1 MPPLRHS
8 DQTALVDCVGIS
20 RRYGSIAALDD
31 LSLSLYAGEV
41 HALVGENGAGK
52 STLVRLLR
60 GMEAPD
66 SGCIER
72 HDTRIAI
79 VPQYP
84 RFAGG
89 LTVCENIAAI
99 QSGAR
104 VDRATLRQSLTELA
118 QNTGISVHLERQAAG
133 LGDAELREAAILAA
147 LVLKP
152 DLLVLDEPT
161 VALHPDDKQ
170 RLLAT
175 IRRLA
180 ASGTGVLFVSH
191 DLVEVAAV
199 ADRVSV
205 LVRGKLQAQAAAPLD
220 AGTIQQLLYSSDR
233 APTVRSDEPL
243 IDHDLSRPVLRF
255 HSASIRYRAGTLG
268 PFDLDFTSGSIAAI
282 LGFRDEGLGA
292 LEAFM
297 AGEAALTAGSVVVC
311 DRRFERQ
318 AGRQAFIRLGLA
330 FVPSDRTVRAV
341 ANRATVVDNAIL
353 QARGRLHSRGWRQD
367 RVMRRHTRRVLD
379 RLGLPQLDD
388 RRLNALSG
396 GQVQRLILAREL
408 EQEHPILVVSEPDA
422 GLDLHARIQLR
433 SALRE
438 RARAGACVLILT
450 ASLDVAREFAERVV
464 VLRGGAVAADLPS
477 ASGNELS
484 RALAGVPES
493 V

>member
-1 MPPLRHS
+1 MPPLQRN
-8 DQTALVDCVGIS
+8 DQAALADCFGVS
-20 RRYGSIAALDD
+20 RRYGSVAAIDNLT
-31 LSLSLYAGEV
+31 LRLYAGEV

-66 SGCIER
+66 SGRIER
-72 HDTRIAI
+72 YTTRIAI

-84 RFAGG
+84 RFAAG

-99 QSGAR
+99 HNAVR
-104 VDRATLRQSLTELA
+104 VDRAAVRRSLRELA
-118 QNTGISVHLERQAAG
+118 RKTGVAVNVERRAAG
-133 LGDAELREAAILAA
+133 LSDAELREAAILAA
-147 LVLKP
+147 LMLEP

-161 VALHPDDKQ
+161 VALHPADKQ

-205 LVRGKLQAQAAAPLD
+205 LVKGKLQAQAHAPLD
-220 AGTIQQLLYSSDR
+220 AGAIQQLLYTSDR
-233 APTVRSDEPL
+233 FAAVPRDEPRV
-243 IDHDLSRPVLRF
+243 SKRTARPVLRF
-255 HSASIRYRAGTLG
+255 QNTVIRYRAGAFG
-268 PFDLDFTSGSIAAI
+268 PLDLDFAPGSVSAI

-297 AGEAALTAGSVVVC
+297 AGETALSAGSVVVC
-311 DRRFERQ
+311 DQLLVRQ
-318 AGRQAFIRLGLA
+318 TGRHAFVRLGLA

-353 QARGRLHSRGWRQD
+353 QARGRLHSLGWRQD

-388 RRLNALSG
+388 RRLDALSG

-422 GLDLHARIQLR
+422 GLDLHARTQLR

-438 RARAGACVLILT
+438 RAGDGACVIVLT
-450 ASLDVAREFAERVV
+450 ASLDVACEFAQRVV
-464 VLRGGAVAADLPS
+464 VLRGGAIAADLPS
-477 ASGNELS
+477 SRNDELS
-484 RALAGVPES
+484 RALAGVPEP